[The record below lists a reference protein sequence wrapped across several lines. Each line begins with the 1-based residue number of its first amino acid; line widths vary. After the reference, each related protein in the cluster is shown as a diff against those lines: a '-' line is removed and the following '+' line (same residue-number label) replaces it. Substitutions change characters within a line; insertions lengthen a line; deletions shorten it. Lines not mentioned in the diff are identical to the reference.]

1 MIEVLYRQLNP
12 TRYVVINKNKI
23 VIVTH
28 NRLYA
33 EYLAKLISE
42 NDFDRSYS
50 LVVG

>member
-1 MIEVLYRQLNP
+1 MIEALYRQFEP
-12 TRYVVINKNKI
+12 TRYIVINKDKI

-28 NRLYA
+28 NRIYA
-33 EYLAKLISE
+33 EYLAKVIKE

>member
-1 MIEVLYRQLNP
+1 MIEVLHRQLEP
-12 TRYVVINKNKI
+12 TRYVVINKDKI

-28 NRLYA
+28 DKKYA
-33 EYLAKLISE
+33 EYLARVIEE